1 MVSKA
6 TSRIVR
12 WDWPLF
18 LPRFGCRYLLLPV
31 RNIPLVSVATICL
44 LLILSTHR
52 VYAIQL
58 NSDVPLATAGYFQLT
73 WTDELN
79 PLQLQESSSPEFT
92 TYKTIYEGN
101 DLARVMSG
109 KSNGNYYYR
118 LISTEENHRQTSNL
132 IKVTVSHHSL
142 FKAFL
147 FLIAGAIVFV
157 ATLILIIMGSR
168 QKS

>member
-18 LPRFGCRYLLLPV
+18 LPRFGCSCYRLPD
-31 RNIPLVSVATICL
+31 RNYFLVSIIAFCL
-44 LLILSTHR
+44 LFISSIQR

-73 WTDELN
+73 WTAELI

-92 TYKTIYEGN
+92 AYKTIYEGN

-109 KSNGNYYYR
+109 KSNGDYYYR
-118 LISTEENHRQTSNL
+118 LISTEANNRQISN
-132 IKVTVSHHSL
+132 IVKVSVSHHSL

-147 FLIAGAIVFV
+147 FFIAGTIVFV
-157 ATLILIIMGSR
+157 ATLILIIKGNR
-168 QKS
+168 QQS